1 MKLQRTKAPAS
12 KEIKR
17 LSFEKAKKQI
27 LRNGIELYSINAGEQ
42 DIVKIDF
49 LFAAGEWYQTTPLV
63 SSSTLQ
69 LLQEGS
75 ALYSGDDIA
84 EKLDFMGSYVYY
96 NAAKHSATITVYTLQ
111 KHFEET
117 IQIIED

>member
-1 MKLQRTKAPAS
+1 
-12 KEIKR
+12 
-17 LSFEKAKKQI
+17 
-27 LRNGIELYSINAGEQ
+27 
-42 DIVKIDF
+42 
-49 LFAAGEWYQTTPLV
+49 WYQTTPLV

-117 IQIIED
+117 IQIIEDVIKNPQFPEEKFRTYVAKKQQQYAIEREKV